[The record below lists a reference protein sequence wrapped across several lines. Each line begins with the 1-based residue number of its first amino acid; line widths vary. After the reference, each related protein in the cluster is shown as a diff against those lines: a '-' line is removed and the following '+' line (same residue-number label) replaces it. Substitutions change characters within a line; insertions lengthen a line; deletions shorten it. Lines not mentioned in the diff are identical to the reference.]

1 MSIKTCLLCAVYNH
15 STEPQHADR
24 EQTCPRCRLQ
34 LEHDLSAVWSMHG
47 RATEAEAE
55 IRDDR
60 RRADGGFRESVAR
73 LLPMA
78 ATPPPSSQPRVSGTR
93 ERSIPINVRLLDL
106 LGPARTLHV
115 EYAYADDQIGDASI
129 ASMLYAWGGRWQESV
144 FSHQR
149 LPKPTVDAL
158 MTWISGVRLEIVME
172 RDPKIGLFAWQLR
185 SIRRTLQGLL
195 GDTVP
200 YPQVM
205 WGVPCRRC
213 DLVSTLVLDHE
224 DPDHYREC
232 TACGLLLTEEE
243 YRTWLKLI
251 VQGLRHG
258 GPAADG
264 TGEVP
269 S

>member
-1 MSIKTCLLCAVYNH
+1 MSIQTCLLCVVYNR
-15 STEPQHADR
+15 SSEPQHADR

-34 LEHDLSAVWSMHG
+34 LEHDFTAVWAMYG
-47 RATEAEAE
+47 RAGEDEEE
-55 IRDDR
+55 I
-60 RRADGGFRESVAR
+60 ADGRTRPDGGPREIIAR

-93 ERSIPINVRLLDL
+93 ERSIPINVRLMDL
-106 LGPARTLHV
+106 LGPVRDLDV
-115 EYAYADDQIGDASI
+115 GYAYADDQIGDASI
-129 ASMLYAWGGRWQESV
+129 ASMLHAWAARWRELA
-144 FSHQR
+144 FSYQR
-149 LPKPTVDAL
+149 MPGTTGDEL
-158 MTWISGVRLEIVME
+158 MSWLSGVRLEIVME

-185 SIRRTLQGLL
+185 SVRRTLQSLL

-243 YRTWLKLI
+243 YRTWLKQI
-251 VQGLRHG
+251 VQGLRRG
-258 GPAADG
+258 GPAPDG
-264 TGEVP
+264 TDVAP
-269 S
+269 I